1 MKCYDVMPFD
11 VPGVHVV
18 RRAYAWQKAVVEVRY
33 FVKKRVHQDQDHGL
47 VMKVDVRKLLR
58 RD

>member
-1 MKCYDVMPFD
+1 MPFD

-18 RRAYAWQKAVVEVRY
+18 RRAYAWQKVVVEVR
-33 FVKKRVHQDQDHGL
+33 FVKKRVHQDQDHGP